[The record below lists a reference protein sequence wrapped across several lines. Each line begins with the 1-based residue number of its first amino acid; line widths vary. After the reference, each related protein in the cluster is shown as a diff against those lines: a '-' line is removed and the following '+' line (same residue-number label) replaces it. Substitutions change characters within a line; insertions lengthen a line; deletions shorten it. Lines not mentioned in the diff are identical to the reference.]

1 MEKAKVSSF
10 YHKKETLPC
19 NTTYVVLQSHYKVVN
34 HKMDKEILKGSIDI
48 LLLSIIQQHDT
59 YGYEI
64 IQKLKE
70 NSKDAYNMSQGTLY
84 PALKRLEQKELIT
97 SYWGESKTGMKRKFY
112 RITDNGEKI
121 LQEKL
126 TAWDQI
132 TALIKVC
139 KKGAYS

>member
-1 MEKAKVSSF
+1 
-10 YHKKETLPC
+10 
-19 NTTYVVLQSHYKVVN
+19 
-34 HKMDKEILKGSIDI
+34 MDKEILKGSIDI

-84 PALKRLEQKELIT
+84 PALKRLEQKELIA
-97 SYWGESKTGMKRKFY
+97 SYWGESETGMKRKFY
-112 RITDNGEKI
+112 RITANGEKI

-132 TALIKVC
+132 TTLIKVC
-139 KKGAYS
+139 RKGAYS

>member
-1 MEKAKVSSF
+1 
-10 YHKKETLPC
+10 
-19 NTTYVVLQSHYKVVN
+19 
-34 HKMDKEILKGSIDI
+34 MDKEILKGSIDI

-97 SYWGESKTGMKRKFY
+97 SYWGESETGMKRKFY
-112 RITDNGEKI
+112 RITANGEKI

-132 TALIKVC
+132 TTLIKVC
-139 KKGAYS
+139 RKGAYS